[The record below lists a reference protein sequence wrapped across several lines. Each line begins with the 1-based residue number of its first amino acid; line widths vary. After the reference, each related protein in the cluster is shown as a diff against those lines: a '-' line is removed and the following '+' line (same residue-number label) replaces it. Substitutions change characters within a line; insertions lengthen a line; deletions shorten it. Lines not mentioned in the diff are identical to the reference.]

1 MDLGENLEEIFDFV
15 IDFKLVRLDVQKF
28 GIKGF
33 SEDKK
38 DIVMEVLLVKFGVKF
53 KKSKVYNYKEY

>member
-1 MDLGENLEEIFDFV
+1 MDLGENLEEIFGFV

-33 SEDKK
+33 SEVKK

-53 KKSKVYNYKEY
+53 KKNKVYNYKEY

>member
-1 MDLGENLEEIFDFV
+1 MDLGENLEEIFGFV
-15 IDFKLVRLDVQKF
+15 IDLKLVRLDVQKF

-53 KKSKVYNYKEY
+53 KKNKVYNYKEY

>member
-28 GIKGF
+28 GIQGF

-53 KKSKVYNYKEY
+53 KKNKVYNYKEY